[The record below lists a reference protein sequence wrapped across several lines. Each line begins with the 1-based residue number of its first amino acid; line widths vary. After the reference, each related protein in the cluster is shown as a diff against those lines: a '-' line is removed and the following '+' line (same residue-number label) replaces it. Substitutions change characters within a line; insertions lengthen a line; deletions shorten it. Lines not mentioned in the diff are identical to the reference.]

1 MRRGRLLV
9 SLMVSFVIV
18 SLFVGCA
25 TVPKYITTATIKG
38 ASCPQAQFA
47 SGDIADALKE
57 VSVGLVEENAE
68 WVIRFAYI
76 DPRLGEKS

>member
-25 TVPKYITTATIKG
+25 TVPKYKTTATIKG

-47 SGDIADALKE
+47 AGDIADAGGKCG
-57 VSVGLVEENAE
+57 VGHSLC
-68 WVIRFAYI
+68 
-76 DPRLGEKS
+76 